1 MPNKSAKQAQS
12 DGEVN
17 FCKFTSIPNPKNLNH
32 DQNELEADNS
42 YEIITKIPTSWTN
55 EEFLRYLDTTFKPEI
70 NLAEDE
76 KKQLLISK
84 PVENS
89 KKLDMVVE
97 NVNLSYRGQ
106 KNMFKRG
113 KYAERYDV
121 LSKNFIR
128 GVRRYL
134 WELFEKEFDTSLL
147 QKNVSELYRQYVVKF
162 YDKYFKQHASHEVS
176 ETSNWDSI
184 YFILGLLLSNKYS
197 FPNKS
202 NKQRKLISLFES
214 VCHKYSKLVYQRFFL
229 SENIWKMFL
238 ILLKSGFTDKMIDV
252 YPNLSELKDSYL
264 VVAKDIA
271 YFKDNK
277 I

>member
-1 MPNKSAKQAQS
+1 MS
-12 DGEVN
+12 
-17 FCKFTSIPNPKNLNH
+17 FCKSTSSPNPKNLGHNH
-32 DQNELEADNS
+32 NELEAENS
-42 YEIITKIPTSWTN
+42 HGVNTKFQTSWTN
-55 EEFLRYLDTTFKPEI
+55 KEWYLDTTFKSEI
-70 NLAEDE
+70 NLAEEE
-76 KKQLLISK
+76 KKQILISK
-84 PVENS
+84 SAGGPKRE
-89 KKLDMVVE
+89 DMVVE
-97 NVNLSYRGQ
+97 NVNLAYRGQ

-121 LSKNFIR
+121 LSKNFVR

-147 QKNVSELYRQYVVKF
+147 PNKSSELYKQYVVKF
-162 YDKYFKQHASHEVS
+162 YDKYFKQYGSREITES
-176 ETSNWDSI
+176 IKWGNI

-202 NKQRKLISLFES
+202 DKQRKLVTLFET
-214 VCHKYSKLVYQRFFL
+214 VCNKYSKSDYHRFFR
-229 SENIWKMFL
+229 SENIWEMFL
-238 ILLKSGFTDKMIDV
+238 ILLKSGFTDKMIEV

-271 YFKDNK
+271 YFKNNK